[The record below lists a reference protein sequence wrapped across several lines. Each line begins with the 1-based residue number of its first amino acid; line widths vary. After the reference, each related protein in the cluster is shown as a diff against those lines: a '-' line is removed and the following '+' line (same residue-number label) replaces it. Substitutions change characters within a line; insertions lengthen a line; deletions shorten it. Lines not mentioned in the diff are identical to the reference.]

1 MIVTTRLWPSALV
14 THIVRYR
21 LGGPHHREASTM
33 RGLRLRLL
41 GPPSVEIDGAAM
53 HVDTRK
59 AIAVLAYL
67 ALEGPQS
74 RESLAGLL
82 WPDSTDTRARAALRR
97 TLSVLNRALGGRW
110 LDSARDRVALH
121 GDDCWCDVTAFRAGA
136 APAAHAHTGQVCEQ
150 CLDRLS
156 EAAALHR
163 GDFLAG
169 FTLRDS
175 AAFDEWMIVETEALR
190 RECSGV
196 LERLVDG
203 LTSAGRLDDAITHAH
218 RLVALDALHEP
229 AHRRLMQLY
238 AWHGRRGDAIHQYR
252 ACVATLD
259 RELGVRPL
267 DETVALYQAILEDRV
282 PPPPRAGQA
291 AAPAGAH
298 TAQTEAAPSR
308 RVATPLVGR
317 DAAVSE
323 LMETYAQVGAGGR
336 LLAVTGE
343 AGIGKTRLAE
353 EVAARVAEVGATVL
367 AVRCQP
373 GDQSLAYAP
382 VAEALRDAAARPD
395 AQARLESVAAHWRAE
410 AGRLVPAIGP
420 ADGVTPAEPLT
431 SPGAQAR
438 FVEGVWQVLGAA
450 LAGDV
455 PGLLIVD
462 DLQWADDATLQLLT
476 YVITRLRGR
485 HLALLCCW
493 RDDELAE
500 DRRWT
505 DTVRAAQDD
514 GSATVLT
521 LGRLDIDHIEVL
533 LASTTDPD
541 DRTDPRLA
549 TRLHTEAEGL
559 PLAVVAYLEELE
571 GPTSDGDWPMPH
583 SLEQLFRTRVA
594 SLDQTA
600 RQVLTAAAT
609 IGRSFDFDTAMAA
622 SGRTD
627 GETVAALETLTARGM
642 VRELEGPAGP
652 PLFDFTHDKLRSVV
666 YDAASLARRRLLHGR
681 VADALRGRPRTG
693 DQPLAPAGLIARHEQ
708 LAGRDAS
715 AAEMFALAGEQAR
728 ALYANTEALDHLR
741 QALALGHPD
750 AAALHE
756 AVGDLETLRGDYGAA
771 LVSYDNAAAT
781 AVGPTLAGLEH
792 RCAHVHLRMGDIDA
806 ARARLDAA
814 VAALGDAAEPGLR
827 ARIAADRS
835 LAAARAGAI
844 DEAELEAR
852 RALDLAERA
861 SDRRALAQARNI
873 LGLLAR
879 RTGRLGEAERQ
890 LEYSADLAGALP
902 EPDAQITA
910 LNNLALVLG
919 DAHRY
924 DHALEHART
933 AVRLCE
939 RIGDRH
945 RQAALHNNIADLL
958 HGAGREDEA
967 MAHLTTAVTLFADV
981 GDQASAAPEIWKLV
995 DW

>member
-1 MIVTTRLWPSALV
+1 
-14 THIVRYR
+14 
-21 LGGPHHREASTM
+21 
-33 RGLRLRLL
+33 
-41 GPPSVEIDGAAM
+41 M

-82 WPDSTDTRARAALRR
+82 WPESTDTRARAALRR

-110 LDSARDRVALH
+110 LDSARDRVALR
-121 GDDCWCDVTAFRAGA
+121 GDDWWSDATAFRAAA
-136 APAAHAHTGQVCEQ
+136 APADHPHTDRACDR

-156 EAAALHR
+156 EAAALYR
-163 GDFLAG
+163 GDFLVG

-196 LERLVDG
+196 LEHLVDG
-203 LTSAGRLDDAITHAH
+203 LAAAGRLDDAITHAR

-238 AWHGRRGDAIHQYR
+238 AWHDRRGDAIQQYR

-267 DETVALYQAILEDRV
+267 DDTVALYQAILEDRV
-282 PPPPRAGQA
+282 PPPPRADQA
-291 AAPAGAH
+291 AAP
-298 TAQTEAAPSR
+298 TAATPTAARRPQVDAAPSPWID
-308 RVATPLVGR
+308 TLVGR
-317 DAAVSE
+317 DDVVTE
-323 LMETYAQVGAGGR
+323 LLSTYAEVGAGGR

-343 AGIGKTRLAE
+343 AGIGKTRLAQE
-353 EVAARVAEVGATVL
+353 IAARVAELGATVL

-373 GDQSLAYAP
+373 GDQRLAYAP
-382 VAEALRDAAARPD
+382 VAEALRDAAARPG
-395 AQARLESVAAHWRAE
+395 AQTWLDTVPPHWCAE

-420 ADGVTPAEPLT
+420 ADGPAPTEPLT

-450 LAGDV
+450 LDGDA

-462 DLQWADDATLQLLT
+462 DLHWADDATLQLLT
-476 YVITRLRGR
+476 YVISRLGGR
-485 HLALLCCW
+485 RLALLCCW
-493 RDDELAE
+493 RDDDL
-500 DRRWT
+500 DHDTRWS
-505 DTVRAAQDD
+505 DTVRAAQAER
-514 GSATVLT
+514 SATVVT
-521 LGRLDIDHIEVL
+521 LDRLDVDHVRVL
-533 LASTTDPD
+533 LATTTEPD
-541 DRTDPRLA
+541 NRVDPRMA
-549 TRLHTEAEGL
+549 TRLHSEAEGL

-571 GPTSDGDWPMPH
+571 DPSGEGDWPMPH
-583 SLEQLFRTRVA
+583 SLEQLFRARVA

-600 RQVLTAAAT
+600 RQVLTAAAA

-627 GETVAALETLTARGM
+627 GETVAALETLTTRGM
-642 VRELEGPAGP
+642 VRELEGPAAT

-681 VADALRGRPRTG
+681 VADALRGRLRTG
-693 DQPLAPAGLIARHEQ
+693 DPPRALAGLIARHEQ
-708 LAGRDAS
+708 LAGRDAR
-715 AAEMFALAGEQAR
+715 AAEMFALAGEHAR
-728 ALYANTEALDHLR
+728 ALYANTEALEHLR

-750 AAALHE
+750 PAALHE
-756 AVGDLETLRGDYGAA
+756 AVGDLETLQGDYGAA
-771 LVSYDNAAAT
+771 LVSYDTAAGMAE
-781 AVGPTLAGLEH
+781 AGTLAGLEH
-792 RCAHVHLRMGDIDA
+792 KCAHVHLRMGDVDA

-814 VAALGDAAEPGLR
+814 VAALGDAKEPGLR

-835 LAAARAGAI
+835 LAAERAGAI
-844 DEAELEAR
+844 EEAELEAR

-861 SDRRALAQARNI
+861 NDRRALAQARNI

-879 RTGRLGEAERQ
+879 RTGRLDEAERQ
-890 LEYSADLAGALP
+890 LEYSADLAGGLP

-919 DAHRY
+919 DAGRY
-924 DHALEHART
+924 EHALEHART

-939 RIGDRH
+939 RMGDRH

-981 GDQASAAPEIWKLV
+981 GGQTGTAPEIWKLV

>member
-1 MIVTTRLWPSALV
+1 
-14 THIVRYR
+14 
-21 LGGPHHREASTM
+21 M

-59 AIAVLAYL
+59 AVAVLAYL
-67 ALEGPQS
+67 ALEGSQS

-110 LDSARDRVALH
+110 LDSARDRVALD
-121 GDDCWCDVTAFRAGA
+121 GDDRWCDVTVFRAA
-136 APAAHAHTGQVCEQ
+136 AGPADHAHTGQVCER
-150 CLDRLS
+150 CLDRLG
-156 EAAALHR
+156 EAAALYR
-163 GDFLAG
+163 GDFLSG

-203 LTSAGRLDDAITHAH
+203 LTAAGRLEEAITHAH

-267 DETVALYQAILEDRV
+267 DDTVALYQAILEDRV
-282 PPPPRAGQA
+282 PPPPRAEQA
-291 AAPAGAH
+291 AAPAVAR
-298 TAQTEAAPSR
+298 APRTEVAPPR
-308 RVATPLVGR
+308 RLATPLVGR
-317 DAAVSE
+317 EDAVAE
-323 LMETYAQVGAGGR
+323 LMEAYSQVGAGGR

-353 EVAARVAEVGATVL
+353 EIGARIAERGATVI

-373 GDQSLAYAP
+373 GDQRLAYAP
-382 VAEALRDAAARPD
+382 VAEALRDAAGHAD
-395 AQARLESVAAHWRAE
+395 AQARLAHVAPHWRAE
-410 AGRLVPAIGP
+410 AGRLVPTIA
-420 ADGVTPAEPLT
+420 ADGVTSTEPLT

-450 LAGDV
+450 LDGDA
-455 PGLLIVD
+455 PGLLVVD

-485 HLALLCCW
+485 RLALLCCW
-493 RDDELAE
+493 RDDELTE
-500 DRRWT
+500 HNRWS
-505 DTVRAAQDD
+505 DTVRAAQDA
-514 GSATVLT
+514 GSGTVLT
-521 LGRLDIDHIEVL
+521 LGRLDIDHIEAL
-533 LASTTDPD
+533 LASTTDAH
-541 DRTDPRLA
+541 DRIDSRLA
-549 TRLHTEAEGL
+549 TRLHAEAEGL
-559 PLAVVAYLEELE
+559 PLAVVAYLEELD
-571 GPTSDGDWPMPH
+571 GPISDGDWPLPH
-583 SLEQLFRTRVA
+583 SLEHLFRTRVA

-600 RQVLTAAAT
+600 RQVLTAAAA

-627 GETVAALETLTARGM
+627 GETVAALETLTMRGM
-642 VRELEGPAGP
+642 VRELEGPAGT

-681 VADALRGRPRTG
+681 VADALRSRPRTG
-693 DQPLAPAGLIARHEQ
+693 DQPLAVAGLIARHEQ
-708 LAGRDAS
+708 LAGRDAR

-750 AAALHE
+750 AADLHE
-756 AVGDLETLRGDYGAA
+756 AVGDLETLRGDYAAA

-781 AVGPTLAGLEH
+781 AVGPALAGLEH
-792 RCAHVHLRMGDIDA
+792 KCAHVHVRMGDSGA

-814 VAALGDAAEPGLR
+814 VTALRDAEEPELR
-827 ARIAADRS
+827 ARIAAERS

-861 SDRRALAQARNI
+861 TDQRALAQARNI

-879 RTGRLGEAERQ
+879 RTGRLDEAERQ
-890 LEYSADLAGALP
+890 LEYSADLAAALP

-919 DAHRY
+919 DARRY
-924 DHALEHART
+924 EHALEHART

-958 HGAGREDEA
+958 HGAGREEEA
-967 MAHLTTAVTLFADV
+967 MAHLTTAVTLFAEV

>member
-1 MIVTTRLWPSALV
+1 M
-14 THIVRYR
+14 
-21 LGGPHHREASTM
+21 E
-33 RGLRLRLL
+33 GLRLKLL
-41 GPPSVEIDGAAM
+41 GPPSVEVDGVAM

-59 AIAVLAYL
+59 AIALLAYL
-67 ALEGPQS
+67 TLEGPQS
-74 RESLAGLL
+74 RESLAVLL
-82 WPDSTDTRARAALRR
+82 WPESTDSRARAALRR

-110 LDSARDRVALH
+110 LDSARDRVALS
-121 GDDCWCDVTAFRAGA
+121 GDDWWSDVTAFQAAA
-136 APAAHAHTGQVCEQ
+136 APADHPHGDGVCER
-150 CLDRLS
+150 CLDRLG
-156 EAAALHR
+156 EAAALYR

-175 AAFDEWMIVETEALR
+175 ADFDEWMIIETEALR
-190 RECSGV
+190 RECSRV

-203 LTSAGRLDDAITHAH
+203 LTTAGRLDDAITHAH

-267 DETVALYQAILEDRV
+267 DDTVALYQAILEDRV
-282 PPPPRAGQA
+282 APPPRRDRVV
-291 AAPAGAH
+291 APPPDRDGAPISS
-298 TAQTEAAPSR
+298 AAPSADTAPWR
-308 RVATPLVGR
+308 RGAAPLVGR
-317 DAAVSE
+317 DDAVGE
-323 LMETYAQVGAGGR
+323 LMAAYAQVGTGGR

-343 AGIGKTRLAE
+343 AGIGKTRLAD
-353 EVAARVAEVGATVL
+353 EVAARVEAQNATVL

-373 GDQSLAYAP
+373 GDQRLAYAP
-382 VAEALRDAAARPD
+382 VAEALRDAAGRRDARAWLD
-395 AQARLESVAAHWRAE
+395 AVPPHWRAE

-420 ADGVTPAEPLT
+420 PDGATPIEPLT

-450 LAGDV
+450 LDGAA
-455 PGLLIVD
+455 PGLLMVD

-476 YVITRLRGR
+476 YVTSRLHGR
-485 HLALLCCW
+485 RLAVLCCW
-493 RDDELAE
+493 RDDELG
-500 DRRWT
+500 DDHRWSE
-505 DTVRAAQDD
+505 TVRAARDD
-514 GSATVLT
+514 GTATVVT
-521 LGRLDIDHIEVL
+521 LGRLGIGHVDAL
-533 LASTTDPD
+533 LATATDPD
-541 DRTDPRLA
+541 AAADTGLA

-559 PLAVVAYLEELE
+559 PLAVVAYLEELD
-571 GPTSDGDWPMPH
+571 GPPRNGDWPMPH
-583 SLEQLFRTRVA
+583 SLEQLFRARIA

-609 IGRSFDFDTAMAA
+609 IGRSFDFDTVMAA

-627 GETVAALETLTARGM
+627 GETVAALEALIARAM
-642 VRELEGPAGP
+642 VRELEGPAGAP
-652 PLFDFTHDKLRSVV
+652 MFDFTHDKLRTVV

-681 VADALRGRPRTG
+681 VADALRTRSRAGE
-693 DQPLAPAGLIARHEQ
+693 QPVALAGLIARHEQ
-708 LAGRDAS
+708 LAGHDAR
-715 AAEMFALAGEQAR
+715 AAEMFAIAGEQAR
-728 ALYANTEALDHLR
+728 ALYANTEALSHLR

-771 LVSYDNAAAT
+771 LVSYDTAAGTATAAA
-781 AVGPTLAGLEH
+781 LAGLEH
-792 RCAHVHLRMGDIDA
+792 KSAHVHLRMGDIAA

-814 VAALGDAAEPGLR
+814 TAALGDTSAPGLR

-835 LAAARAGAI
+835 LAAERAGMVE
-844 DEAELEAR
+844 EAELEAR

-861 SDRRALAQARNI
+861 NDRRALAQARNI

-879 RTGRLGEAERQ
+879 HTGRLDEAERQ
-890 LEYSADLAGALP
+890 LEYSADLAGGLP

-919 DAHRY
+919 DARRF

-958 HGAGREDEA
+958 HAAGREDEA

-981 GDQASAAPEIWKLV
+981 GGQASAAPEIWKLV